1 MNQNWRYIFPKK
13 VEHFKAL
20 IVNNKSK
27 LQQQNENK
35 LTLYVYSRALLHTRR
50 LSLITS
56 LGNITMHRI
65 KSKKLAIINI

>member
-13 VEHFKAL
+13 LEHFKAL

-35 LTLYVYSRALLHTRR
+35 LMCINTYCTLFVRLTRNTLNIVIVY
-50 LSLITS
+50 
-56 LGNITMHRI
+56 I
-65 KSKKLAIINI
+65 KFVNK

>member
-13 VEHFKAL
+13 LEHFKAL

-50 LSLITS
+50 L
-56 LGNITMHRI
+56 
-65 KSKKLAIINI
+65 

>member
-13 VEHFKAL
+13 LEHFKAL

-35 LTLYVYSRALLHTRR
+35 LTVYVYVFSLLGYERDSNKQ
-50 LSLITS
+50 LL
-56 LGNITMHRI
+56 L
-65 KSKKLAIINI
+65 LL

>member
-13 VEHFKAL
+13 LEHFKAL

-35 LTLYVYSRALLHTRR
+35 LMCINTYIYFSVTRSMTITTSFCLNVFHFV
-50 LSLITS
+50 LSL
-56 LGNITMHRI
+56 
-65 KSKKLAIINI
+65 

>member
-13 VEHFKAL
+13 LEHFKAL

-35 LTLYVYSRALLHTRR
+35 LMCINNTVCKTNPQHVKYRY
-50 LSLITS
+50 
-56 LGNITMHRI
+56 RI
-65 KSKKLAIINI
+65 HYTN